1 MTQHESRIST
11 KQQESQISRLEKRQ
25 AQRQADAEN
34 AAPISSP
41 IRLEG
46 PRDVVTLYEE
56 AVSLVRNAT
65 KSQDVAKGRALA
77 YIAAK
82 GVVILPLV
90 EAAKAQAE
98 DWEKRQR
105 EQQVIFDTYSR
116 DPRATQI
123 IEDFIDLHFKVE
135 EEAERRHQA
144 RLRSENELQPAPEE
158 KEGRDGH
165 NHFSK

>member
-1 MTQHESRIST
+1 MSQYGSKISTRQQESRIST
-11 KQQESQISRLEKRQ
+11 LEKRQ

-41 IRLEG
+41 ICLEG

-56 AVSLVRNAT
+56 AASLVRNAT

-98 DWEKRQR
+98 DWEKIQR
-105 EQQVIFDTYSR
+105 EQEVIFDTYSR
-116 DPRATQI
+116 DPQAKQVILDYMELT
-123 IEDFIDLHFKVE
+123 FKIK
-135 EEAERRHQA
+135 EEAARRHQA
-144 RLRSENELQPAPEE
+144 KLMRERDFHPATEE

>member
-1 MTQHESRIST
+1 MSQYGSRIGT
-11 KQQESQISRLEKRQ
+11 KQQESKISRLEKRQ

-46 PRDVVTLYEE
+46 PRDVLTIFEE

-82 GVVILPLV
+82 GVAILPLV
-90 EAAKAQAE
+90 EAANAQDK
-98 DWEKRQR
+98 DWDEIRRFQR
-105 EQQVIFDTYSR
+105 AMY
-116 DPRATQI
+116 
-123 IEDFIDLHFKVE
+123 
-135 EEAERRHQA
+135 
-144 RLRSENELQPAPEE
+144 
-158 KEGRDGH
+158 
-165 NHFSK
+165 